1 MPPPHAQ
8 TRDVISATRVQEVT
22 DGKTCWTCSFPSY
35 TKPSRIRHTC
45 CDRRSTLLRFEAT
58 FSRAYATRHTLP
70 PARVQRNLLPCLR
83 TSCCSCYE
91 WANSAP
97 PGVIMTAAVDGRPG
111 GMSGARPTG
120 ASHNNGDGEKAFE
133 HIQDLQRK
141 ARSGYNPQGS
151 IGQLLDAATRG
162 LAQAQTLLDFRRP
175 DLSYIEYLR
184 VSEIV
189 VVDIPRNKEWP
200 QFQVDHGGGKAL
212 QDYRVLQRR
221 VNALNER
228 YASIKDIIVN
238 NNKRSGVQPTG
249 TNGVN
254 GHARAES
261 VPQHSI
267 NGYGANGHMSS
278 QKVRPT
284 PSPKP
289 EALHGRAVSTATAT
303 MPPSQGADLSSRFA
317 KLRTHDIRPESR
329 GSTASSVHSSPV
341 SMARSED
348 YDGRSSFE
356 SLSRISSNSSS
367 RPYGPRGMPSANPGP
382 PLPGKLP
389 LNTGLAAAMPKEPS
403 PTYSP
408 ARNMQTTGNIAPP
421 RHSARSMVSSS
432 ARRASGVP
440 SSASSASSHAPNG
453 AYASSDYFPS
463 STTTRPPP
471 SNAQSPAQL
480 PRRQSVN
487 VPLETRISN
496 ERLYDY
502 LERFNVLLVD
512 FRSRE
517 EYDQGHIY
525 ARSIICIDPL
535 SVQQGMS
542 AEQLLERMVL
552 SPEIEQHTFML
563 RDKYDLV
570 VYYDNDTQ
578 SESYLS
584 RPQSEKQAKLKYL
597 HEALHDFNQD
607 KPLPRPPIL
616 LIGGLAAWVDL
627 VGNQALMT
635 SNTAARMK
643 QGRPLQRRPP
653 ASPNGMS
660 QLRMPKR
667 RLRDYNP
674 MDADEEKQWRERARA
689 ESVVLPAPTTMTEEN
704 GVLTEEPE
712 GGDGEDPGS
721 AIKEFLERF
730 PEAGSLDRQAFGPLQ
745 PSRTAPAPP
754 EVPAKL
760 PHYPAAPQPSQYPS
774 VPARPPPAAPR
785 MSYTGVSD
793 RAASHNAPP
802 TRSSSLVPYIPPKYL
817 ATNLRLPKTGLYNF
831 GATCYMNAMIQAL
844 SATTPLSILF
854 LDDGYRG
861 LIQHDNWKGSKSRL
875 LPEFFSNLIRSL
887 WKGDVTFIKPTTF
900 RRYCGT
906 LSDTF
911 AGNDQQD
918 AKEFFDV
925 IVDALHE
932 DLNLN
937 WRKPPLKDL
946 TTAEE
951 AHRERMPKHLVAKLE
966 WGRYTHREHSFITN
980 LFAGQH
986 YSQLRF
992 PACGHTS
999 TKYEAFYSISVE
1011 IPRPRDPRSRVCPT
1025 LDDCLRSYCQE
1036 EILSGEDQVKC
1047 EVCGEFRDAVKQITI
1062 TRAPQFLV
1070 VHFKRFGYSR
1080 TAQKIHTP
1088 VNFPLA
1094 NLDITP
1100 YMLPQPSGADQK
1112 YIESNFS
1119 QFATPEPA
1127 MTPPYAYDAYAVVR
1141 HHGRTLESG
1150 HYTAYVKDRA
1160 RGVWRYFDD
1169 QRTGDFQPGQ
1179 GRFSGEGD
1187 LRNSEAYVVFYSR
1200 VQGQQGQVGGVG
1212 PGGVGRI

>member
-1 MPPPHAQ
+1 
-8 TRDVISATRVQEVT
+8 
-22 DGKTCWTCSFPSY
+22 
-35 TKPSRIRHTC
+35 
-45 CDRRSTLLRFEAT
+45 
-58 FSRAYATRHTLP
+58 
-70 PARVQRNLLPCLR
+70 
-83 TSCCSCYE
+83 
-91 WANSAP
+91 
-97 PGVIMTAAVDGRPG
+97 MTAAVGGRPADFN
-111 GMSGARPTG
+111 SSRPPSAPG
-120 ASHNNGDGEKAFE
+120 HNGGEKVFE

-151 IGQLLDAATRG
+151 ISHLLQAANTA
-162 LAQAQTLLDFRRP
+162 LAQARTLLDFRRP
-175 DLSYIEYLR
+175 DMSYVEYLR
-184 VSEIV
+184 ASEIV
-189 VVDIPRNKEWP
+189 VEDIPHNKEWP
-200 QFQVDHGGGKAL
+200 QFQMDHGGGGGRGL
-212 QDYRVLQRR
+212 QEYRVLQRR
-221 VNALNER
+221 VNQMNDQ
-228 YASIKDIIVN
+228 YANIKAIIVN
-238 NNKRSGVQPTG
+238 NNKRSGVQPMGGSG
-249 TNGVN
+249 TNG
-254 GHARAES
+254 HMRTES
-261 VPQHSI
+261 APQNQT
-267 NGYGANGHMSS
+267 NGYGLGGYPAGAAG
-278 QKVRPT
+278 QKIRPT

-289 EALHGRAVSTATAT
+289 EALHGRAVSTATAGLNG
-303 MPPSQGADLSSRFA
+303 MGPPQGTDLSARFA

-329 GSTASSVHSSPV
+329 GSNASSMHSSPV
-341 SMARSED
+341 SMTRSED
-348 YDGRSSFE
+348 FDGRSSFD
-356 SLSRISSNSSS
+356 SLSRITSNSSS
-367 RPYGPRGMPSANPGP
+367 RPQGPRGMPAQNGAP

-389 LNTGLAAAMPKEPS
+389 LNTSIAAAMPKEPS

-421 RHSARSMVSSS
+421 RHSARSMVPSST
-432 ARRASGVP
+432 RRPSGAP
-440 SSASSASSHAPNG
+440 SSSASSYAPNG
-453 AYASSDYFPS
+453 AYASNDYFPS
-463 STTTRPPP
+463 STQRPSAPSGPPP
-471 SNAQSPAQL
+471 PQA
-480 PRRQSVN
+480 PRRRSVN

-502 LERFNVLLVD
+502 LERFNVLLID

-517 EYDQGHIY
+517 DYDQGHIY
-525 ARSIICIDPL
+525 ARSIICVDPL

-542 AEQLLERMVL
+542 ADQLLERMVL
-552 SPEIEQHTFML
+552 SPEIEQETFMA

-570 VYYDNDTQ
+570 VYYDDSTQ
-578 SESYLS
+578 SENYLAK
-584 RPQSEKQAKLKYL
+584 PQNEQQAKLKYL

-627 VGNQALMT
+627 VGNQALMS
-635 SNTAARMK
+635 SNTAARVK
-643 QGRPLQRRPP
+643 QGRTLQRRPP
-653 ASPNGMS
+653 AGTNGVS

-674 MDADEEKQWRERARA
+674 MDADEEKHWRERARA
-689 ESVVLPAPTTMTEEN
+689 ESVVLPTPTTMTDEN
-704 GVLTEEPE
+704 GTLMEEPE
-712 GGDGEDPGS
+712 EMDGEDPSS

-730 PEAGSLDRQAFGPLQ
+730 PEAGSLDKHAFGPLQ
-745 PSRTAPAPP
+745 PTRSAPAPP

-760 PHYPAAPQPSQYPS
+760 PVYPTAPPPSQYPG
-774 VPARPPPAAPR
+774 VPARPAPAAPR

-793 RAASHNAPP
+793 RAASQNAPP

-817 ATNLRLPKTGLYNF
+817 ATNLRLPKTGLHNF
-831 GATCYMNAMIQAL
+831 GATCYMNSMIQAL

-854 LDDGYRG
+854 LDESFRG
-861 LIQHDNWKGSKSRL
+861 LVQQDNWKGSKSRL
-875 LPEFFSNLIRSL
+875 LPEFYSNLIRSL
-887 WKGDVTFIKPTTF
+887 WKGDVTYIKPTTF
-900 RRYCGT
+900 RKYCGT

-946 TTAEE
+946 STSEE
-951 AHRERMPKHLVAKLE
+951 AHRERMPKYLVAKLE

-1011 IPRPRDPRSRVCPT
+1011 IPRPRDSRSRVCPS

-1036 EILSGEDQVKC
+1036 ELLSGEDQVKC

-1080 TAQKIHTP
+1080 SAQKIHTP
-1088 VNFPLA
+1088 VHFPLGG
-1094 NLDITP
+1094 LDVTP
-1100 YMLPQPSGADQK
+1100 YMLPPPSPADQS
-1112 YIESNFS
+1112 YIEANFPS
-1119 QFATPEPA
+1119 YATPETS
-1127 MTPPYAYDAYAVVR
+1127 MSPPYVYDAYAVVR

-1150 HYTAYVKDRA
+1150 HYTSYVKDRA
-1160 RGVWRYFDD
+1160 RGVWRYFNDE
-1169 QRTGDFQPGQ
+1169 RTGDFVPGQ
-1179 GRFSGEGD
+1179 GRFGGEGD
-1187 LRNSEAYVVFYSR
+1187 LRNGEAYVVFYSR
-1200 VQGQQGQVGGVG
+1200 VNGSGQGGGGGLG
-1212 PGGVGRI
+1212 PGGVGKI

>member
-1 MPPPHAQ
+1 
-8 TRDVISATRVQEVT
+8 
-22 DGKTCWTCSFPSY
+22 
-35 TKPSRIRHTC
+35 
-45 CDRRSTLLRFEAT
+45 
-58 FSRAYATRHTLP
+58 
-70 PARVQRNLLPCLR
+70 
-83 TSCCSCYE
+83 
-91 WANSAP
+91 
-97 PGVIMTAAVDGRPG
+97 MTAAVGGRPADL
-111 GMSGARPTG
+111 SNSRPPS
-120 ASHNNGDGEKAFE
+120 APPHNGGEKVYD

-151 IGQLLDAATRG
+151 INQLLEAADRG
-162 LAQAQTLLDFRRP
+162 LRQAQTLLEFRRP
-175 DLSYIEYLR
+175 DMSYVEYLR
-184 VSEIV
+184 VFEIV

-200 QFQVDHGGGKAL
+200 QFQVDHGGGKAVH
-212 QDYRVLQRR
+212 DYRVIQRK
-221 VNALNER
+221 VNGLNDQ
-228 YASIKDIIVN
+228 YASIKQIIVN
-238 NNKRSGVQPTG
+238 NNKRSGIEPAGSNG
-249 TNGVN
+249 TNGTN
-254 GHARAES
+254 GHMRTES
-261 VPQHSI
+261 APQNQV
-267 NGYGANGHMSS
+267 NGYGMNGHPGGNAG
-278 QKVRPT
+278 QKIKPT

-289 EALHGRAVSTATAT
+289 EALHGRAISTATAST
-303 MPPSQGADLSSRFA
+303 NAMGPPPPPDLSARFA
-317 KLRTHDIRPESR
+317 QLRTHDIRPESR
-329 GSTASSVHSSPV
+329 GSNASSMHSSPV
-341 SMARSED
+341 SVARSD
-348 YDGRSSFE
+348 DFDGRASFD
-356 SLSRISSNSSS
+356 SLSRITSNSSS
-367 RPYGPRGMPSANPGP
+367 RPLGPRGMPPGTGGP

-389 LNTGLAAAMPKEPS
+389 LNTTLAAAMPKEPS

-421 RHSARSMVSSS
+421 RHSARSMVPSS
-432 ARRASGVP
+432 ARRASGAP
-440 SSASSASSHAPNG
+440 SSSASTHAPNG
-453 AYASSDYFPS
+453 AYSSNDYFPS
-463 STTTRPPP
+463 TSAPRSSASSGPPP
-471 SNAQSPAQL
+471 TQL

-487 VPLETRISN
+487 VPGETRISN

-502 LERFNVLLVD
+502 LERFSVLLID

-517 EYDQGHIY
+517 EFDQGHIY
-525 ARSIICIDPL
+525 ARSTICIDPL

-542 AEQLLERMVL
+542 ADQLHERMVL
-552 SPEIEQHTFML
+552 SSDIEQQTFMM

-584 RPQSEKQAKLKYL
+584 SPRNEQQAKLKYL
-597 HEALHDFNQD
+597 HEALHDFNHD
-607 KPLPRPPIL
+607 KPLARPPIL
-616 LIGGLAAWVDL
+616 LIGGLAAWTDL

-635 SNTAARMK
+635 SHTAARMK
-643 QGRPLQRRPP
+643 QGRPIQRRPP
-653 ASPNGMS
+653 AGTSGVS

-689 ESVVLPAPTTMTEEN
+689 ESVVLPTPTTNMSGEN
-704 GVLTEEPE
+704 GVLMEEPE
-712 GGDGEDPGS
+712 EVDGEDPSS

-730 PEAGSLDRQAFGPLQ
+730 PEAGSLDRHAFGPLQ
-745 PSRTAPAPP
+745 PARSAPAPP

-760 PHYPAAPQPSQYPS
+760 PMYPAAPPPSQYPS
-774 VPARPPPAAPR
+774 VPARPQPAAPR

-793 RAASHNAPP
+793 RAASQNAPP

-817 ATNLRLPKTGLYNF
+817 ATNLRLPKTGLHNF
-831 GATCYMNAMIQAL
+831 GATCYMNSMIQAL

-854 LDDGYRG
+854 LDESFRG
-861 LIQHDNWKGSKSRL
+861 LVQHENWKGSKSRL
-875 LPEFFSNLIRSL
+875 LPEFYSNLIRSL

-900 RRYCGT
+900 RKYCGT

-946 TTAEE
+946 TTSEE

-980 LFAGQH
+980 LFGGQH

-1011 IPRPRDPRSRVCPT
+1011 IPRPRDPRSRAFPT

-1036 EILSGEDQVKC
+1036 ELLSGEDQVKC

-1070 VHFKRFGYSR
+1070 LHFKRFGYSR
-1080 TAQKIHTP
+1080 SAQKIHTP
-1088 VNFPLA
+1088 VNFPLS
-1094 NLDITP
+1094 NLDLTP
-1100 YMLPQPSGADQK
+1100 YMLPPPSSQDQG
-1112 YIESNFS
+1112 YIDSNFPTYAS
-1119 QFATPEPA
+1119 PETA
-1127 MTPPYAYDAYAVVR
+1127 MSPPYSYDAYAVVR

-1150 HYTAYVKDRA
+1150 HYTSYVKDRA
-1160 RGVWRYFDD
+1160 RGVWRSFNDE
-1169 QRTGDFQPGQ
+1169 RSGDFMPGQ
-1179 GRFSGEGD
+1179 GRFGGDGD
-1187 LRNSEAYVVFYSR
+1187 LRNGEAYVVFYER
-1200 VQGQQGQVGGVG
+1200 GRGQQRRGQGQVTGVVEGGKF
-1212 PGGVGRI
+1212 